1 MAVSWLPK
9 HRMRP
14 SLSGRSH
21 SLMLLAELRQEPAQL
36 RVLRNSP
43 RAMPLFGLL
52 IMVVTSLRTSRKLGK
67 LQRASACGGPEI
79 RVCRSGLFAPPVILH
94 IDLHGCRS
102 WVFAPP
108 VVVKLIHHVC
118 KTTPFAHVTF
128 LSERHPKSWTELTP
142 GKWDKGR
149 SFVREV
155 RSVAEEGAE
164 HSLVKCGKDTKKRGR
179 RDVSLVYGI
188 PENRD

>member
-79 RVCRSGLFAPPVILH
+79 RVCRSGLFAPPV
-94 IDLHGCRS
+94 
-102 WVFAPP
+102 
-108 VVVKLIHHVC
+108 VVKLIHHVC

>member
-79 RVCRSGLFAPPVILH
+79 RVCRSGLFAPP
-94 IDLHGCRS
+94 
-102 WVFAPP
+102 
-108 VVVKLIHHVC
+108 
-118 KTTPFAHVTF
+118 
-128 LSERHPKSWTELTP
+128 RHPS
-142 GKWDKGR
+142 
-149 SFVREV
+149 
-155 RSVAEEGAE
+155 
-164 HSLVKCGKDTKKRGR
+164 
-179 RDVSLVYGI
+179 Y
-188 PENRD
+188 

>member
-1 MAVSWLPK
+1 MYRAARVQIVGFCP
-9 HRMRP
+9 R
-14 SLSGRSH
+14 RS

-43 RAMPLFGLL
+43 RAMPLFGLP
-52 IMVVTSLRTSRKLGK
+52 IMVVTSLRTSRKLCK

-79 RVCRSGLFAPPVILH
+79 RVCRSGLFAPVILH
-94 IDLHGCRS
+94 IDLHGCES
-102 WVFAPP
+102 WVSAP
-108 VVVKLIHHVC
+108 VVLQIDRHGC

-128 LSERHPKSWTELTP
+128 LFERHPKRWTELTP

-155 RSVAEEGAE
+155 RSGVEE
-164 HSLVKCGKDTKKRGR
+164 CGQAAA
-179 RDVSLVYGI
+179 L
-188 PENRD
+188 